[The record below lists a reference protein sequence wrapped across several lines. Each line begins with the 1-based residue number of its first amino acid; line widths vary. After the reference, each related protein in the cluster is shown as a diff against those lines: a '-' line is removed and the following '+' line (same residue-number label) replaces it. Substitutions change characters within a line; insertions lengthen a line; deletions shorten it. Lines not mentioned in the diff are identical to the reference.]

1 MLEISAYPW
10 ETAALEAELP
20 ICHDMADCLLKKAG
34 ELHAANDEVGERV
47 YRFIGQLAFMHLDV
61 GNDDA
66 PFRAAIVMGT
76 KRSATL
82 DDYDDEELALVHDC
96 GHDEDFCASRAFR
109 RHSLGEA

>member
-20 ICHDMADCLLKKAG
+20 ICHDMADCLLKKAS
-34 ELHAANDEVGERV
+34 ELHAANDEFGERV

-66 PFRAAIVMGT
+66 PFRAAVVMGT

-82 DDYDDEELALVHDC
+82 DDC
-96 GHDEDFCASRAFR
+96 HDEDFCASRAFL